1 MASGVASK
9 AVHYELEEMMAG
21 RPIWKGAI
29 SFGLVT
35 IPVSMHTAVE
45 SKSFSFNQ
53 LHAEDQG
60 RIGYKRVCKVC
71 GKEVG
76 FDDIV
81 KGYEYEKDH
90 YVVFED
96 DELDR
101 GVDGSARTID
111 IVRFVPLEEIDPVYF
126 QKPYYL
132 APVEA
137 SGVKAYK
144 LLAQALGDD
153 GRVALCKVSFRDKEH
168 LAVMRIVDDAIVL
181 ETMHWPDE
189 IRVADFDVL
198 DIDVE
203 PSEQEVAMA
212 KMLIDN
218 LTGPFEPDAF
228 KDTYREKLEQLVEAK
243 VEGREI
249 LVAEPEESGKV
260 LDLMSALKASVEAT
274 KEASGEAATG

>member
-1 MASGVASK
+1 
-9 AVHYELEEMMAG
+9 MAG

-71 GKEVG
+71 DKEVT

-101 GVDGSARTID
+101 GVDGSPRTID
-111 IVRFVPLEEIDPVYF
+111 IVRFVPLNEIDPVYF

-153 GRVALCKVSFRDKEH
+153 GRVALCKVSFREKEH

-189 IRVADFDVL
+189 IRAADFDVL

-203 PSEQEVAMA
+203 PSEQEIAMA

-218 LTGPFEPDAF
+218 LTGPFEPEAF

-274 KEASGEAATG
+274 KDGADEAATG